1 MSNPSAKPQGR
12 QRPGRKGYEKSDAN
26 ASWIFGIITFLLV
39 AGLIM
44 HFCLAGVMERLT
56 KKPLSTDPW
65 TGTRRSTETVAEAKP
80 VPHLQLAPP
89 EDLGKFRA
97 LEETELNSYGWIDR
111 TAGVVRIPIARAME
125 LVLERGLPVRT
136 QTNGLGPSSYEL
148 QQLRPQSSQPEIQGT
163 K

>member
-12 QRPGRKGYEKSDAN
+12 QRPGRKGYERSDAN
-26 ASWIFGIITFLLV
+26 ASWIFGIIAFLLV

-44 HFCLAGVMERLT
+44 HFCLAGIMDRLA
-56 KKPLSTDPW
+56 KKPVSTDPW
-65 TGTRRSTETVAEAKP
+65 AGTRRGAETIAETKT

-97 LEETELNSYGWIDR
+97 REEAGLNSYAWIDR
-111 TAGVVRIPIARAME
+111 TTGVVRIPVARAME

-148 QQLRPQSSQPEIQGT
+148 QQLRPQSSQPEIQGA